1 MEPEQINDLIRAI
14 ENSTTSQ
21 EQLSTRIGDINLSVD
36 RSIEPL
42 GKIEDL
48 SDSMREG
55 SRSQDR
61 LGERLLDMAKIL
73 EETANTLVDSME
85 DLREEINLMI
95 QEYRQG
101 GEV

>member
-21 EQLSTRIGDINLSVD
+21 EQLSTSIGDINLSVD
-36 RSIEPL
+36 RSIESL

>member
-14 ENSTTSQ
+14 ENSTASQ
-21 EQLSTRIGDINLSVD
+21 EQLSTSIGDINLSVD

>member
-14 ENSTTSQ
+14 ENSTASQ
-21 EQLSTRIGDINLSVD
+21 EQLSTSIGDINLSVD
-36 RSIEPL
+36 RSVESL

>member
-21 EQLSTRIGDINLSVD
+21 EQLSTSIGDINLSVD
-36 RSIEPL
+36 RSVESL